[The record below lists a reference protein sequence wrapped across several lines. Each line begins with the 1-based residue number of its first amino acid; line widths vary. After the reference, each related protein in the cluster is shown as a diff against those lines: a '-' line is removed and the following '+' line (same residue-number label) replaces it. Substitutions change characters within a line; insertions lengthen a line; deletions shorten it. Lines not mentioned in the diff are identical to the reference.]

1 MKTAGVVGCKIGW
14 LLISFDEDEA
24 LYKTLQTADE
34 LSAVFTNYD
43 RIFIDIPIG
52 LEDENVDRECD
63 VLMRKAVGVDTDYA
77 NKVLTPP
84 IRPALDAP
92 SYVEANMIS
101 FDYTE
106 KQLSLETWNIVPK
119 IQMVDGLLQSK
130 PEFREKVLE
139 SHPEFLLQKLNG
151 GIIFQ
156 KSNLKRGVR
165 HRLELVRDQE
175 AIADDFFRDIKED
188 YRRSEI
194 AEAAI
199 VDAMVLALFAKR
211 SATKGLKTMPKE
223 PSLDSKGLKKAYHY
237 V

>member
-1 MKTAGVVGCKIGW
+1 MKTSGIVGCKIGW
-14 LLISFDEDEA
+14 LLISFDEDGA

-34 LSAVFTNYD
+34 LSAAFTEYD
-43 RIFIDIPIG
+43 RIFIDMPIG
-52 LEDENVDRECD
+52 LEDENLDRECD
-63 VLMRKAVGVDTDYA
+63 LLMRKSVGADYA
-77 NKVLTPP
+77 AKVLTPP

-106 KQLSLETWNIVPK
+106 VQLSLETWNIVPK
-119 IQMVDGLLQSK
+119 IQMVDGLLQSN
-130 PEFREKVLE
+130 PDFREKVLE

-151 GIIFQ
+151 GVIFQ

-199 VDAMVLALFAKR
+199 VDAMALALFAKR

-223 PSLDSKGLKKAYHY
+223 PTLDSKGLKKAYHY